1 MSKNGQRAGVSF
13 DAIVLLQMGGPA
25 TLEEIEPF
33 LCALFAD
40 KDIIRLPAL
49 MRPFQSMLA
58 RVISRRR
65 APKVRPRY
73 EAMGGGSPLQR
84 ITNEQAQRLEKEIG
98 CPVHVAMRYTKPWA
112 HEAVE
117 RLKAQG
123 AKRALLLP
131 LFPHYSISTTE
142 SSFHDFARAA
152 KKARLTTQL
161 SFVRNWGTHPDY
173 VSLISRTC
181 RETLAKA
188 QQKTREPPHLLL
200 TAHGVPQRYIKEGDT
215 YQREVEETA
224 NLVKSSFT
232 HEFETIQQGFQSGLG
247 PVKWIEP
254 ETGGLIK
261 RLGKDGGRAIVL
273 SPLGFVSDHIETMY
287 DMDTLFAQTARE
299 AGITTYERVPS
310 FNDDAEFTRLLATI
324 AGGVTQPF
332 EVDKWTS

>member
-1 MSKNGQRAGVSF
+1 MSKNGQRGGVSF

-40 KDIIRLPAL
+40 KDIIRLPAP
-49 MRPFQSMLA
+49 MRPFQTTLA

-65 APKVRPRY
+65 APLVRPRY

-84 ITNEQAQRLEKEIG
+84 ITNDQAQRLEKEIG

-117 RLKAQG
+117 HLRAQG
-123 AKRALLLP
+123 AKRALVLP

-142 SSFHDFARAA
+142 SSLHDFARAA
-152 KKARLTTQL
+152 KKARLRTQL

-173 VSLISRTC
+173 VHLIVRTC
-181 RETLAKA
+181 REALAKA
-188 QQKTREPPHLLL
+188 QQKTRDTPHLLL

-224 NLVKSSFT
+224 NLVKSRLT
-232 HEFETIQQGFQSGLG
+232 HEFETIQQGYQSGLG

-261 RLGKDGGRAIVL
+261 RLGNEGGRALVL

-287 DMDTLFAQTARE
+287 DMDTLFAETARE

-310 FNDDAEFTRLLATI
+310 FNDDVDFTRLLATI

-332 EVDKWTS
+332 EVNKWTS